1 MINNN
6 IQDSNINIIKLTFI
20 NTKNINIFLGKYFK
34 DSVILLNN
42 NINNI
47 ILNVKFSKT
56 LFKIKVKKNYLNIFN
71 KIYFKCFLGLISS
84 LIVQLKTGFFLE
96 ILLKGVGFNV
106 YKKKKFLFF
115 ELGFSHYI
123 GIYIPNNL
131 IIKRFKARLAIFSFS
146 KNLAHNFVKK
156 LLLLKKVDAYKGK
169 GVIYKN
175 QKIILKE
182 GKKR

>member
-1 MINNN
+1 M
-6 IQDSNINIIKLTFI
+6 
-20 NTKNINIFLGKYFK
+20 
-34 DSVILLNN
+34 
-42 NINNI
+42 
-47 ILNVKFSKT
+47 
-56 LFKIKVKKNYLNIFN
+56 
-71 KIYFKCFLGLISS
+71 
-84 LIVQLKTGFFLE
+84 
-96 ILLKGVGFNV
+96 LKGVGFNV
-106 YKKKKFLFF
+106 YKKKNFLFF

-123 GIYIPNNL
+123 GICIPKNI